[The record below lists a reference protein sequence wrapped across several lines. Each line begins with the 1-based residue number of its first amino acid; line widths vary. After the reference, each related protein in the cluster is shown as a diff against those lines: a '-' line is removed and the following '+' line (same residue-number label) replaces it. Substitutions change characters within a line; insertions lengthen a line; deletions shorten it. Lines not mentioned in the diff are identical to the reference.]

1 MRLRKV
7 RMPLANPSLIALAT
21 DQRGLRHRLLPLRDC
36 FGATSAPCS
45 YRIPDDSIAPL
56 ALRAAYASSFDA
68 RVPWWFARS
77 SIRQVYFLPF
87 SFSFVIALLN
97 SVVSR

>member
-1 MRLRKV
+1 
-7 RMPLANPSLIALAT
+7 MPLANPSLIALAT
-21 DQRGLRHRLLPLRDC
+21 GQRGLRHRLLPLRDC

-45 YRIPDDSIAPL
+45 YRIPDDSIAPWHCGRPMPVRL
-56 ALRAAYASSFDA
+56 MLVCRGGSLVRRFGK
-68 RVPWWFARS
+68 F
-77 SIRQVYFLPF
+77 YFLPF